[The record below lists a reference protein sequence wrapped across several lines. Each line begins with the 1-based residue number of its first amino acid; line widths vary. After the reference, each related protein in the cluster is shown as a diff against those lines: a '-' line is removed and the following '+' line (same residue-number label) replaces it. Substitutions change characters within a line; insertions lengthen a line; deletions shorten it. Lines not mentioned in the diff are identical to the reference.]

1 MSAVQQDDHVAVAT
15 DGPSESASRS
25 RPWLVD
31 VAILLLAALVG
42 ALGTKYF
49 VAQVYAIPSDSMQET
64 VTAGEKI
71 VAEKL
76 SYRFGQ
82 PHDGDVVV
90 FDAADY
96 FDEPAP
102 GMTTFVKRVI
112 GVGGERIACCDSAGR
127 ITRNGV
133 GIDESDYLKAGVS
146 PSDVPFDVVVPA
158 GRLWVMGDNRSDSK
172 DSRAYLGRPG
182 GGFIP
187 TERVVGKAIA
197 VSWPLSSAR
206 WID

>member
-1 MSAVQQDDHVAVAT
+1 MSAVQQDDYVEAAT
-15 DGPSESASRS
+15 GGGSESVTRR

-31 VAILLLAALVG
+31 AAILLLAALVG

-49 VAQVYAIPSDSMQET
+49 VAQVYAIPSDSMQDT

-76 SYRFGQ
+76 SLRFGE
-82 PHDGDVVV
+82 PRDGDVVV
-90 FDAADY
+90 FDAAGY

-112 GVGGERIACCDSAGR
+112 GVAGERIACCDNAGR
-127 ITRNGV
+127 VTRNGV
-133 GIDESDYLKAGVS
+133 GIDESDYLKSGVA
-146 PSDVPFDVVVPA
+146 PSEAPFDVVVPP

-187 TERVVGKAIA
+187 VDRVVGKAIA